1 MKAESTLGDEL
12 QRDDRCEG
20 LRSAAHAIVALG
32 GHPDLPFEIG
42 PAGGEEL
49 RRTAQVLDEDEGAW
63 QSRSNQPPQL
73 ALYFAQPASRID
85 VLSVR
90 ADALRVRAALSTS

>member
-20 LRSAAHAIVALG
+20 LRSAAHAIVALR
-32 GHPDLPFEIG
+32 GHRGPVIEIG
-42 PAGGEEL
+42 QSCCEEL
-49 RRTAQVLDEDEGAW
+49 RRTVPVPDEDEGAW